1 MPRLFLYVLAIGT
14 LMLGAGHAHAAF
26 VSSKCEVRGPVRG
39 DKVRV
44 CVRIHVVA
52 GPTGPEVRGYGALD
66 HIAGSHGSSVR
77 LRVEALHIRAYV
89 PPNGPQV
96 DHITS
101 AGAVGY
107 GYIRDYTDG
116 YYIGQ
121 CGVGYKAVMTYGIR
135 WSDGR

>member
-1 MPRLFLYVLAIGT
+1 MPRLFLCVLAIGT
-14 LMLGAGHAHAAF
+14 LTPWAGHAHAAF
-26 VSSKCEVRGPVRG
+26 VSSKCVVPGPVQG

-44 CVRIHVVA
+44 CVRIHRVE
-52 GPTGPEVRGYGALD
+52 GPYAPELRGYGALD
-66 HIAGSHGSSVR
+66 HIAGSHESSVR
-77 LRVEALHIRAYV
+77 MRVEALHIRMYV
-89 PPNGPQV
+89 PPNGPEV

-107 GYIRDYTDG
+107 GYIRDYTDDA
-116 YYIGQ
+116 YIGQ